1 MQKTFFGL
9 FVLLLI
15 GGVVFSYS
23 YFSFGEI
30 MMREINRI
38 MPDFSAYNNFE
49 EKDEDGDEEEDEVRS
64 PGPLV
69 KDNDNAIGFLTREG
83 VIRETNRQRERFN
96 ADALTENEKLN
107 EVARIKLDDM
117 FEKQYFAHVS
127 PTGIGVGDIAKEKQY
142 DYLLVGDNLAMGNYQ
157 DDEDVVN
164 AWMNSP
170 GHRKNILEEKYEEIG
185 VAARKGVYNNKEIWM
200 VVQVF
205 AMPPDA
211 CPAVD
216 QQLITEIER
225 KEGEAEKM
233 LQEREDL
240 RAEIDAIR
248 PRGSEEHVEKVE
260 EYNNL
265 VNDYNNLV
273 AALDNLIDE
282 YNRQVKA
289 RTECIRR

>member
-1 MQKTFFGL
+1 MRNQKIIFGL
-9 FVLLLI
+9 LVILLI
-15 GGVVFSYS
+15 GGGVFSYFHS
-23 YFSFGEI
+23 SFGEI
-30 MMREINRI
+30 ILREVNKILS
-38 MPDFSAYNNFE
+38 DFSIYNNFN
-49 EKDEDGDEEEDEVRS
+49 KDGDHNDEDEVRS

-69 KDNDNAIGFLTREG
+69 KDEDDGVGFLTGEG
-83 VIRETNRQRERFN
+83 VIRETNKQREMFN
-96 ADALTENEKLN
+96 AGLLSENEKLN

-127 PTGIGVGDIAKEKQY
+127 PIGIGVGDIVKEKQY
-142 DYLLVGDNLAMGNYQ
+142 DYLLVGDNLAMGNYR

-185 VAARKGVYNNKEIWM
+185 VATKKGVYNNKEIWM
-200 VVQVF
+200 AVQVF
-205 AMPPDA
+205 AMPSDA

-216 QQLITEIER
+216 QLLVGEIER
-225 KEGEAEKM
+225 KKEEAKRM

-248 PRGSEEHVEKVE
+248 PRGSEEHIEKVE
-260 EYNNL
+260 KYNGL

-273 AALDNLIDE
+273 ASLDSLIDE
-282 YNRQVKA
+282 YNQQVKA
-289 RTECIRR
+289 RTDCIRQ